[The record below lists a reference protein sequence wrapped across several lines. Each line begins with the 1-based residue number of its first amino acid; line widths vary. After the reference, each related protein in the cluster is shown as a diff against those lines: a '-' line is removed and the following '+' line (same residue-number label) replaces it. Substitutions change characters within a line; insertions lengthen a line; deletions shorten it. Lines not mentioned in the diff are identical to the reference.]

1 MAAYDRAVAV
11 GRAAADPALC
21 EAELQARA
29 GRTRS
34 LACDGRR
41 LQTHFGPPQAGG
53 GEWGDG
59 GAAGPTGRSAG
70 LARLPRPRSWG
81 GRQGGAPCAPVE
93 ASEMASAA
101 LRAGCSGARAC
112 ARRGAAPRAAAAAA
126 HGASGLGDPGVR
138 LLSACAAHGGRRPPL
153 LRRGPLFYVRRGAQV
168 AMVRVLHAMGGEYRG
183 AAAAV
188 LTGLLE
194 RSPGHAGA
202 LRAYAELAAD
212 RGMHADAA
220 RALLGLLVQRPQ
232 DTAVRRAAPGAYM
245 TLFRPPARPARTR
258 RPCRARASAA

>member
-1 MAAYDRAVAV
+1 MR
-11 GRAAADPALC
+11 P
-21 EAELQARA
+21 
-29 GRTRS
+29 
-34 LACDGRR
+34 
-41 LQTHFGPPQAGG
+41 
-53 GEWGDG
+53 
-59 GAAGPTGRSAG
+59 
-70 LARLPRPRSWG
+70 PRPRT
-81 GRQGGAPCAPVE
+81 
-93 ASEMASAA
+93 
-101 LRAGCSGARAC
+101 
-112 ARRGAAPRAAAAAA
+112 AAAAA

-188 LTGLLE
+188 LTSLLE